1 MVCDLIISFTSNVQL
16 EEVSI
21 MVSTNF
27 KITINCFF
35 SYFRFSL
42 KESNHVRESQV
53 LVTTNSGSTTSAISS
68 KISEINE
75 NTINGCCAT
84 TSRYG

>member
-1 MVCDLIISFTSNVQL
+1 MVCDLIISFTSSVQL

-35 SYFRFSL
+35 SYFGFSL
-42 KESNHVRESQV
+42 IESNQVRESGV
-53 LVTTNSGSTTSAISS
+53 LVTTDVVSTTSAISPK
-68 KISEINE
+68 KI
-75 NTINGCCAT
+75 
-84 TSRYG
+84 